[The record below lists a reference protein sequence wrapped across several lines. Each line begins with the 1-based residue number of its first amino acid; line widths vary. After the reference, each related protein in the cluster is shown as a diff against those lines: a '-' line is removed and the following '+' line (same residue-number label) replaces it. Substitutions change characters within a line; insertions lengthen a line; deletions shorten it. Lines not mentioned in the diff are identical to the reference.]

1 MKKNVGSID
10 KNIRIVLGVIFI
22 CAGLLAPLSAG
33 LKVASFVLAGIA
45 LFTGIVG
52 L

>member
-1 MKKNVGSID
+1 MTRNVGSID

-22 CAGLLAPLSAG
+22 FAGLLAPLGTG
-33 LKVASFVLAGIA
+33 LKIASFILAGIA